1 MKIMDETI
9 GDRLKKLRKSYNFTQ
24 SQVADYLGYNQ
35 GQIAKIENNTRNLTV
50 SSLEKLC
57 ELYNCPEEYILDG
70 NMEYEQSNF
79 AFRSEVK
86 NIDLNT
92 IAQMNRIIKNLEFL
106 TDITNEENSD

>member
-1 MKIMDETI
+1 MDETI
-9 GDRLKKLRKSYNFTQ
+9 GDRLKKLRKNYHFTQ
-24 SQVADYLGYNQ
+24 KQVADYLGYNQ

-57 ELYNCPEEYILDG
+57 ELYNCPEEYIIDG
-70 NMEYEQSNF
+70 SCEYENTNM

-92 IAQMNRIIKNLEFL
+92 IAQMNRIIRNLEFL
-106 TDITNEENSD
+106 ADITNEDK